1 MILISNTYSNYLESV
16 MTVLHEKSIP
26 YKIIN
31 IEDIIMHYDIYKPL
45 KIFLSKKDKTNLAVK
60 SLVKE
65 DKNIVQYETDNL
77 VLNTDI
83 ITKCNKNNNVALFLD
98 YNKIPDNV
106 SLLLAP
112 NKFLPIHIFNC
123 SIKHPQNSGKINC
136 LERLEIIKKY
146 NGVIAFNNHYKKEC
160 LLSGTFYYDINI
172 VTEKDIK
179 ECLNKTVNPQ
189 KIDSN
194 KTYQNHLEDLL
205 YE

>member
-1 MILISNTYSNYLESV
+1 MILISNTYSNYLESI
-16 MTVLHEKSIP
+16 MTILHEKSIP

-83 ITKCNKNNNVALFLD
+83 TTKCNKNNNVALFLD

-123 SIKHPQNSGKINC
+123 NIKHPQNSGKINC

-179 ECLNKTVNPQ
+179 ECLNKSINPQ
-189 KIDSN
+189 KINSN

>member
-1 MILISNTYSNYLESV
+1 MILISNTYSNYLESI
-16 MTVLHEKSIP
+16 MTILHEKSIP

-31 IEDIIMHYDIYKPL
+31 IEDIIMYYDIYKPL

-65 DKNIVQYETDNL
+65 DKNIVQYGTDNL

-83 ITKCNKNNNVALFLD
+83 TTKCNKNNNVALFLD

-179 ECLNKTVNPQ
+179 ECLNKSINPQ
-189 KIDSN
+189 KINSN

-205 YE
+205 YG

>member
-1 MILISNTYSNYLESV
+1 MILISNTYSNYLESI
-16 MTVLHEKSIP
+16 MTILHEKSIP

-31 IEDIIMHYDIYKPL
+31 IEDIIMYYDIYKPL

-83 ITKCNKNNNVALFLD
+83 TTKCNKNNNVALFLD

-179 ECLNKTVNPQ
+179 ECLNKSINPQ
-189 KIDSN
+189 KINSN

-205 YE
+205 YG

>member
-31 IEDIIMHYDIYKPL
+31 IEDIIMYYDIYKPL
-45 KIFLSKKDKTNLAVK
+45 KIFLSKKDKTNSAVK
-60 SLVKE
+60 ALVKE
-65 DKNIVQYETDNL
+65 NKNIVQYETDNL
-77 VLNTDI
+77 LLNTDI
-83 ITKCNKNNNVALFLD
+83 VTKCDKNNNIALFLD
-98 YNKIPDNV
+98 YNEIPDNA

-146 NGVIAFNNHYKKEC
+146 NGVITFNNHYKKEC
-160 LLSGTFYYDINI
+160 LLSGTFHYNINT
-172 VTEKDIK
+172 VTEEDVK
-179 ECLNKTVNPQ
+179 ECLNKTISPQ
-189 KIDSN
+189 KINSTR
-194 KTYQNHLEDLL
+194 TYQNHLEDLL